1 MPHKRNPITCERV
14 AGLARV
20 VRGNALASLEDVALW
35 HERDITHSSVERV
48 ILPDSTIL
56 VDYMLRIFTNVIDKL
71 LVYPEAMQA
80 NLEKTGGLIFSQ
92 RVMLALVDKGV
103 VREDAYRWV
112 QRNAM
117 ARWLDGADFKT
128 NVTNDAD
135 IAKYLSPQEIDT
147 CFDTAYPLRY
157 IDTIMARFGL

>member
-20 VRGNALASLEDVALW
+20 VRGNALASLENVALW

-56 VDYMLRIFTNVIDKL
+56 LDYMLRIFTNIVDKL
-71 LVYPEAMQA
+71 LVYPDAMQA

-117 ARWLDGADFKT
+117 ARWLAGEDFKT
-128 NVTNDAD
+128 NITKDAD
-135 IAKYLSPQEIDT
+135 VAKYLTAAEIDE
-147 CFDTAYPLRY
+147 CFDTAYPLRN